1 MKVEKGDQFHTEK
14 IGRHR
19 ETKQRAKR
27 RKKVSNREQRIER
40 EFVHVLLALAR
51 PVHGEKAQCIRTV
64 DKGIG
69 DEVDRLEAI
78 LKFTGGYWR
87 IHRTVNARDVEKAR
101 KVLLIQLIN
110 HPEMAS
116 YIDSQWR
123 TALLQPECV
132 FGDKKFMLDV
142 DTNVKSEIH
151 GVADCIESSGGTIV
165 NMHDSPKGIHFITQ
179 PFDTRKVCELEYVT
193 LIRDGYYFVREVGKQ
208 AIKDWEG
215 K

>member
-1 MKVEKGDQFHTEK
+1 M
-14 IGRHR
+14 
-19 ETKQRAKR
+19 
-27 RKKVSNREQRIER
+27 SNREVRIER

-78 LKFTGGYWR
+78 LKFKGGYWR
-87 IHRTVNARDVEKAR
+87 IHRTVNPRDCEKAR
-101 KVLLIQLIN
+101 KVLLCQLIN

-132 FGDKKFMLDV
+132 YGSKRFMLDV
-142 DTNVKSEIH
+142 DTKDEDKLNEIAVRLGEIPFKLYKSPNGWH
-151 GVADCIESSGGTIV
+151 YVT
-165 NMHDSPKGIHFITQ
+165 M
-179 PFDTRKVCELEYVT
+179 PFDTRKVCELDYVT
-193 LIRDGYYFVREVGKQ
+193 LVRDGYYFVREVGKRL
-208 AIKDWEG
+208 K
-215 K
+215 